1 MGKYL
6 FGIDIGGTTVKIGLF
21 SPDSSLTNKW
31 EIPTRTEKKGEFILL
46 DIVKS
51 IEKELFAK
59 GFGWVNI
66 AGIGIAVPGPVIEN
80 QFVTR
85 CVNLGWEHVDVAAE
99 MQKLTGVP
107 NITVVNDAKAA
118 ALGEWWKGGH
128 ENCGSAVMITLGTGI
143 GGGVIVNGQIVNG
156 AFGGAGELSHFP
168 LVPEETEPCACG
180 KYGHLQQYASAEG
193 LVHQFHKKM
202 RIGNKFS
209 KLSNYKNLTAKDI
222 IDAARGG
229 DSLAKEVF
237 DDAVRK
243 IAQTMAM
250 VTSVIDPDLFLIGGG
265 MSKAGNFLI
274 DAIRKEYRRFALF
287 ISENTRIEQA
297 VLGNDAGI
305 YGAVKCVMD
314 NISK

>member
-1 MGKYL
+1 MNMYCC
-6 FGIDIGGTTVKIGLF
+6 GIDIGGTTVKIGLF
-21 SPDSSLTNKW
+21 SLDSSLVNKW
-31 EIPTRTEKKGEFILL
+31 EIPTRTEKKGEFILP

-59 GFGWVNI
+59 GFGWGNI

-80 QFVTR
+80 QIVTR

-99 MQKLTGVP
+99 MQKLTGVS

-128 ENCGSAVMITLGTGI
+128 ENCKSAVMITLGTGI
-143 GGGVIVNGQIVNG
+143 GGGVIVNGQIVSG

-168 LVPEETEPCACG
+168 LVPDETEPCACG
-180 KYGHLQQYASAEG
+180 KCGHLQQYASAEG
-193 LVHQFHKKM
+193 LVHQFYKKM
-202 RIGNKFS
+202 RIDS
-209 KLSNYKNLTAKDI
+209 RSSILSNHKNLSAKDI

-250 VTSVIDPDLFLIGGG
+250 VTSVIDPELFLIGGG
-265 MSKAGNFLI
+265 MSKAGDFLI